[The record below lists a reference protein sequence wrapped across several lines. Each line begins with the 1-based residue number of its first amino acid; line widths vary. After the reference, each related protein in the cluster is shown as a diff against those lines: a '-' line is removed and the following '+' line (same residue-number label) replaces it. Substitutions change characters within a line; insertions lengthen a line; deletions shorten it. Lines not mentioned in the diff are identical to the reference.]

1 MVREEWCSGNNI
13 WHEVG
18 WIPALALI
26 GTGMWP
32 WPSLGLIFRMGI
44 IVIIF
49 YTVIVKMICDNR
61 LRCPAPA
68 WYTVGHSGMSFPL
81 HEHWPAHG
89 TFTHDMVTR
98 SCPLGKQRAW
108 QVCEHPMGTES

>member
-1 MVREEWCSGNNI
+1 MVREEWCSGNSI
-13 WHEVG
+13 WHEVD

-68 WYTVGHSGMSFPL
+68 WYTVGTQECHSPFMSAGL
-81 HEHWPAHG
+81 HMAPSHMIW
-89 TFTHDMVTR
+89 
-98 SCPLGKQRAW
+98 
-108 QVCEHPMGTES
+108 